1 LYGKSYGTCK
11 KIENND
17 FSKGQSDPSYLAGI
31 PVSIKDLV
39 PVKGVRTTWGS
50 PLFKDHVPDKSD
62 FLVERLERNGGIVVG
77 KSNTPEFGAGA
88 NTFNDVFGPSLSPWN
103 TKKTVGGSSGGAA
116 SSLLS
121 GEVWLASGS
130 DTGGSLRIPGSFCSV
145 VGFRPSPGTVP
156 TGPGNSP
163 FDSLSVSGPMAR
175 NVEDTALMLNA
186 MTGYYEFDPYSK
198 KAIPDYLQ
206 AVNKPKVPKKVAYS
220 FDLGGEPLDPRVR
233 KSFE

>member
-1 LYGKSYGTCK
+1 M
-11 KIENND
+11 
-17 FSKGQSDPSYLAGI
+17 
-31 PVSIKDLV
+31 
-39 PVKGVRTTWGS
+39 
-50 PLFKDHVPDKSD
+50 
-62 FLVERLERNGGIVVG
+62 
-77 KSNTPEFGAGA
+77 
-88 NTFNDVFGPSLSPWN
+88 
-103 TKKTVGGSSGGAA
+103 
-116 SSLLS
+116 LS

-206 AVNKPKVPKKVAYS
+206 AVNKPKFPKKVAYS
-220 FDLGGEPLDPRVR
+220 VDLGGEPLDPRVR
-233 KSFE
+233 KCFEEGCNCL